1 MDGYQIF
8 MVPAEVI
15 KAAVSDN
22 LRKVLVNCGMSLV
35 LVALTLI
42 YFNLYTYRRDKG
54 QYLEIIRAKE
64 EAEAANRAKSMFLS
78 NMSHDIRTP
87 MNAIIG
93 MTRIARE
100 NIGDGERVEDCLKK
114 IDISSRLLLGII
126 NDVLDMSK
134 IEARK
139 VELAREAFSMGAMID
154 SNRMIMERQAENK
167 QLTLEFKK
175 TNLNHDAVVGDSV
188 RLSQIIMNILSNAVK
203 CTPEGG
209 RITFEIIELPCTR
222 EDSGRYRFVI
232 SDTGVG
238 MSEEFQKHIFEP
250 FTQENDY
257 GRSRYKGTGLGM
269 AITKKLVELMGGTV
283 EVESRQ
289 GEGTVFRVE
298 LELPLASQEEVQSGT
313 KEPEDSVFR
322 SQELFRQSGREA
334 VPHCGR

>member
-1 MDGYQIF
+1 
-8 MVPAEVI
+8 
-15 KAAVSDN
+15 
-22 LRKVLVNCGMSLV
+22 MSLV

-222 EDSGRYRFVI
+222 EDSGRYHFVI
-232 SDTGVG
+232 SDTGLG
-238 MSEEFQKHIFEP
+238 CRRNSRSIFLNLLPRKMIMEDPDIKEQDLEWPLQK
-250 FTQENDY
+250 NWW
-257 GRSRYKGTGLGM
+257 S
-269 AITKKLVELMGGTV
+269 
-283 EVESRQ
+283 
-289 GEGTVFRVE
+289 
-298 LELPLASQEEVQSGT
+298 
-313 KEPEDSVFR
+313 
-322 SQELFRQSGREA
+322 
-334 VPHCGR
+334 